1 MADNV
6 AITAGAGTNVATD
19 DISGVHYQRVKLS
32 IGADG
37 AAADIAGDTTN
48 GIDVDVT
55 RFPNESVT
63 AKTADCSSSGNNT
76 VHTPGGGLAVR
87 LYYISLSADYDNTAS
102 VTAYLRFGAAG
113 SAQYK
118 VELPPGATWA
128 RNIGAGRRYITGAAD
143 EAVIVNLSAAQTVYA
158 SIEYVEV

>member
-6 AITAGAGTNVATD
+6 AITAGSGTTIATD
-19 DISGVHYQRVKLS
+19 DVSSVHYQRVKLV
-32 IGADG
+32 DG
-37 AAADIAGDTTN
+37 TLDSTAAIAGDATY
-48 GIDVDVT
+48 GLDVDVT
-55 RFPNESVT
+55 RFPNESVS
-63 AKTADCSSSGNNT
+63 AKTADISSSGNNT

-113 SAQYK
+113 AAQYK

-158 SIEYVEV
+158 SIEYVDV

>member
-6 AITAGAGTNVATD
+6 AITAGSGTTIATD
-19 DISGVHYQRVKLS
+19 DVSNVHYQRVKLV
-32 IGADG
+32 DG
-37 AAADIAGDTTN
+37 TLDSTAAIAGDATY
-48 GIDVDVT
+48 GLDVDVT
-55 RFPNESVT
+55 RFPNESVSVKST
-63 AKTADCSSSGNNT
+63 DCSSSGNNT

-102 VTAYLRFGAAG
+102 VTAYLRFAAAG
-113 SAQYK
+113 TALYK